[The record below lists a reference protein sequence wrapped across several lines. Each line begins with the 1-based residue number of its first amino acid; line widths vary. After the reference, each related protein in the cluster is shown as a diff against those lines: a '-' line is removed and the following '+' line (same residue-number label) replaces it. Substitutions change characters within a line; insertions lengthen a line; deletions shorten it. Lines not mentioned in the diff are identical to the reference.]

1 MQVYIPVSHETI
13 IGVPNGGEVVY
24 NGVLPVWATRPMNVE
39 ITMTNIG
46 WGIDVNV
53 LRLTGS
59 GAPTVESYI
68 SLPYSAT
75 PLTVDLSFSSVLFP
89 TYDRNRSYDGE
100 KYAILIQQ
108 RGPGN
113 EMIQIPVVNADMTYG
128 QMRGIED
135 ALPQPPKIK
144 MPSQPYDLFVLGQP
158 NTVYPCVATP
168 ITGYS
173 FAEAMPVSITSG
185 KTVDIRFIKKL
196 VISDYPSD
204 GLTYEVDYE
213 DRPWNE
219 ANEDTALQC
228 ALRVRW
234 NMHNGQWYWAAFKSF
249 FWSNK
254 FTYLRGR
261 GGVTEQAEIT
271 VNLEYTK
278 EEYTVY
284 QQLLA
289 SSNIFAS
296 LNIDGIMQYPIKH
309 FKLDVSG
316 DTGARWNG
324 NDRVYRQQVKFR
336 TTTLQDNYISPEVP
350 DIPPPVPPSITQSTG
365 TSTLSKNAQAFAY
378 TVYSNINAFV
388 ESYPSWCTPVLPA
401 DGKIV
406 IGSTPI
412 RFQASENTGAERSG
426 SIVIRRAGGGVS
438 LSHTVTQAGTSTP
451 QQPLTLT
458 PNSISFPSS
467 GDVKT
472 VQLVATEPWTM
483 SYNESWCN
491 IAPRSGG
498 AGTFTLTVACV
509 ANTIM
514 PPVQRVG
521 NIDIEGE
528 TSGSVEPILIS
539 QGGKNTPFIFTPAM
553 PDILP
558 AGNYGNTFDMMTR
571 HNWTAVNYN
580 PTVINIAPE
589 EGDANTETFS
599 LLAAQNPTS
608 SPRMAA
614 FRITSQLSGDNLLQG
629 FIQESTTG
637 GIDAMVEPD
646 NVTADASRT
655 VRARL
660 VSVSDWV
667 ATPLVPWMKVFPTSG
682 AAGCHDI
689 IVSLDVNTTGAQ
701 RNGDIAFDVS
711 GDEYAA
717 NINIMQNA

>member
-1 MQVYIPVSHETI
+1 MKIYIPVSEEELIPPSAGSTLI
-13 IGVPNGGEVVY
+13 Y
-24 NGVLPVWATRPMNVE
+24 SGVLPVWATRPMNIEV
-39 ITMTNIG
+39 TMEAG
-46 WGIDVNV
+46 YGIEVNV

-59 GAPTVESYI
+59 GAPVAEHSILY
-68 SLPYSAT
+68 PYSST

-89 TYDRNRSYDGE
+89 TYERDRSFQGNT
-100 KYAILIQQ
+100 YAILIESKYD
-108 RGPGN
+108 GAKV
-113 EMIQIPVVNADMTYG
+113 QIPVVNADMTYW

-158 NTVYPCVATP
+158 NTVYPCAATP
-168 ITGYS
+168 ITGYIGGDV
-173 FAEAMPVSITSG
+173 FPTTITSG
-185 KTVDIRFIKKL
+185 KTVDIKNVKKL

-213 DRPWNE
+213 DRPWDD
-219 ANEDTALQC
+219 ASEDTALQC

-234 NMHNGQWYWAAFKSF
+234 NMHNGQWYWSAFKSF

-284 QQLLA
+284 QQLLT

-336 TTTLQDNYISPEVP
+336 TTTLQDNYTSPEVP

-378 TVYSNINAFV
+378 TVYSNTNAYV
-388 ESYPSWCTPVLPA
+388 ESYPSWCTPILPP
-401 DGKIV
+401 DGKV
-406 IGSTPI
+406 NIGSTAI
-412 RFQASENTGAERSG
+412 RFQASENTETERTG
-426 SIVIRRAGGGVS
+426 TIVIRRAGGGVS
-438 LSHTVTQAGTSTP
+438 LSHTVTQAGTATP
-451 QQPLTLT
+451 QPAIVIT
-458 PNSISFPSS
+458 PNNISFPSS

-472 VQLVATEPWTM
+472 VQLVATEPWIM

-509 ANTIM
+509 ANRIL
-514 PPVQRVG
+514 PAVQRAG

-528 TSGSVEPILIS
+528 TSGIVEPILIS
-539 QGGKNTPFIFTPAM
+539 QKGRLKPFTFDPAM
-553 PDILP
+553 PDTLP
-558 AGNYGNTFDMMTR
+558 SGNYGNTFALNTR
-571 HNWTAVNYN
+571 HNWKAVNYN

-589 EGDANTETFS
+589 EDVANSNGEFT

-608 SPRMAA
+608 SSRMAA
-614 FRITSQLSGDNLLQG
+614 FRITSQLSGDSLLQG
-629 FIQESTTG
+629 FIQESSTG
-637 GIDAMVEPD
+637 TRDAMVEPD

-660 VSVSDWV
+660 MSVGGWT
-667 ATPLVPWMKVFPTSG
+667 ATSLDPWLKVFPTSG

-689 IVSLDVNTTGAQ
+689 IVSLDVNTTGAS
-701 RNGDIAFDVS
+701 RTGDIAFDVS

-717 NINIMQNA
+717 IIRITQNA

>member
-1 MQVYIPVSHETI
+1 MKIYIPVSEEELIPPSAGATLI
-13 IGVPNGGEVVY
+13 Y
-24 NGVLPVWATRPMNVE
+24 SGVLPVWATRPMNIEV
-39 ITMTNIG
+39 TMEAG
-46 WGIDVNV
+46 YGIEVNV

-59 GAPTVESYI
+59 GAPVAEHTLLY
-68 SLPYSAT
+68 PYSAT
-75 PLTVDLSFSSVLFP
+75 PLTVDLSFTSVLFP
-89 TYDRNRSYDGE
+89 TYERDRSFEGNT
-100 KYAILIQQ
+100 YAILIESKYD
-108 RGPGN
+108 GKKV
-113 EMIQIPVVNADMTYG
+113 QIPVVNADMTYW
-128 QMRGIED
+128 QLRGIED

-144 MPSQPYDLFVLGQP
+144 MPGQPYDLFVLGQP

-219 ANEDTALQC
+219 ANEDKALQC

-261 GGVTEQAEIT
+261 GGVTEQAELT

-350 DIPPPVPPSITQSTG
+350 DIPPPVPPSLTQSTG
-365 TSTLSKNAQAFAY
+365 TSSLSKNAQAFAY
-378 TVYSNINAFV
+378 TVYSNINAYV
-388 ESYPSWCTPVLPA
+388 ESYPSWCTPILPP
-401 DGKIV
+401 DGKV
-406 IGSTPI
+406 NIGSTAI
-412 RFQASENTGAERSG
+412 RFSVPENTGTERTG
-426 SIVIRRAGGGVS
+426 TIVIRRAGGGVS
-438 LSHTVTQAGTSTP
+438 LSHTVTQAGADTP
-451 QQPLTLT
+451 PSLVLT

-472 VQLVATEPWTM
+472 VQLVATEPWTV

-491 IAPRSGG
+491 VAPRSGG
-498 AGTFTLTVACV
+498 AGTFTLTVASV
-509 ANTIM
+509 ANRIL
-514 PPVQRVG
+514 PVVQRVG
-521 NIDIEGE
+521 NIDIEGD

-539 QGGKNTPFIFTPAM
+539 QNGRITPFTFDPAL

-558 AGNYGNTFDMMTR
+558 AGNYGTTFELSAD

-589 EGDANTETFS
+589 EGVANPQEDFA
-599 LLAAQNPTS
+599 LLSAQNLTG

-660 VSVSDWV
+660 VSVSDWS
-667 ATPLVPWMKVFPTSG
+667 AFSSVPWMKVFPTSG

-689 IVSLDVNTTGAQ
+689 IVSLDVNTTGFS
-701 RNGDIAFDVS
+701 RDGDIAFDVN
-711 GDEYAA
+711 GDQYAA
-717 NINIMQNA
+717 TISITQNG

>member
-1 MQVYIPVSHETI
+1 MKIYIPVSEEELIPPSAGSTLI
-13 IGVPNGGEVVY
+13 Y
-24 NGVLPVWATRPMNVE
+24 SGVLPVWATRPMNIEV
-39 ITMTNIG
+39 TMEAG
-46 WGIDVNV
+46 YGIEVNV

-59 GAPTVESYI
+59 GAPVAEHTLLY
-68 SLPYSAT
+68 PYSAT

-89 TYDRNRSYDGE
+89 TYERDRSFEGNT
-100 KYAILIQQ
+100 YAILIESKYD
-108 RGPGN
+108 GAKV
-113 EMIQIPVVNADMTYG
+113 QIPVVNADMTYW
-128 QMRGIED
+128 QMRGIEA
-135 ALPQPPKIK
+135 ALPQPPKKKI
-144 MPSQPYDLFVLGQP
+144 PERTSDLFVLGQLG
-158 NTVYPCVATP
+158 TVYPCVATP
-168 ITGYS
+168 VTGYLGS
-173 FAEAMPVSITSG
+173 DAFPTTITSG
-185 KTVDIRFIKKL
+185 KTIDIKHIKKL
-196 VISDYPSD
+196 VISNYPSS
-204 GLTYEVDYE
+204 GLTYEVNYE
-213 DRPWNE
+213 DRPWND
-219 ANEDTALQC
+219 ANNDESLWC

-234 NMHNGQWYWAAFKSF
+234 NMHNGQWYWDAFKSF
-249 FWSNK
+249 FWNNK
-254 FTYLRGR
+254 FKYLRGR
-261 GGVTEQAEIT
+261 GGVTEQAELT

-284 QQLLA
+284 QQLLT
-289 SSNIFAS
+289 SSNIFAM
-296 LNIDGIMQYPIKH
+296 LNIDGIMQYPQKE
-309 FKLDVSG
+309 FRLDVVG

-336 TTTLQDNYISPEVP
+336 TTTLQDNYIPIGMPDLPPEVP
-350 DIPPPVPPSITQSTG
+350 AEITQSTA
-365 TSTLSKNAQAFAY
+365 TSSISKNAQAFAY

-388 ESYPSWCTPVLPA
+388 ESYPSWCTPILPP

-426 SIVIRRAGGGVS
+426 TIVIRRAGGGVS
-438 LSHTVTQAGTSTP
+438 LSHTVTQEGAATP
-451 QQPLTLT
+451 QPSLVLT

-467 GDVKT
+467 GDIKT

-539 QGGKNTPFIFTPAM
+539 QGGKNTPFIFAPAM

-558 AGNYGNTFDMMTR
+558 EGNYGNIFTLNAS
-571 HNWTAVNYN
+571 HAWTSVNYN

-589 EGDANTETFS
+589 EGAANPAGDFY

-614 FRITSQLSGDNLLQG
+614 FRITSQLSGDSLLQG
-629 FIQESTTG
+629 FIQDSPTERR
-637 GIDAMVEPD
+637 DAMTEPD
-646 NVTADASRT
+646 GVTADASRT
-655 VRARL
+655 VKFRLMSVSSWVVNPL
-660 VSVSDWV
+660 VSW
-667 ATPLVPWMKVFPTSG
+667 LKVFPMSG

-701 RNGDIAFDVS
+701 RNGDIAFVVN

-717 NINIMQNA
+717 TINITQNA

>member
-1 MQVYIPVSHETI
+1 MKIYIPVSEEELIPPSAGSTLI
-13 IGVPNGGEVVY
+13 Y
-24 NGVLPVWATRPMNVE
+24 SGVLPVWATRPMNIEV
-39 ITMTNIG
+39 TMEAG
-46 WGIDVNV
+46 YGIEVNV

-59 GAPTVESYI
+59 GAPVAEHSLSY
-68 SLPYSAT
+68 PYSAT
-75 PLTVDLSFSSVLFP
+75 PLTIDLSFTSVLFP
-89 TYDRNRSYDGE
+89 TYERDRSFEGNT
-100 KYAILIQQ
+100 YAILIESKYD
-108 RGPGN
+108 GKKV
-113 EMIQIPVVNADMTYG
+113 QIPVVNADMTYW

-158 NTVYPCVATP
+158 NTAYPCVATP

-219 ANEDTALQC
+219 ANEDKALQC

-234 NMHNGQWYWAAFKSF
+234 NMHNGQWYWGAFKSF

-261 GGVTEQAEIT
+261 GGVTEQAELT

-378 TVYSNINAFV
+378 TVYSNINAYV
-388 ESYPSWCTPVLPA
+388 ESYPSWCTPILPP
-401 DGKIV
+401 DGKV
-406 IGSTPI
+406 NIGSTAI
-412 RFQASENTGAERSG
+412 RFQASKNTGTERSG

-438 LSHTVTQAGTSTP
+438 LSHTVTQAGTATP
-451 QQPLTLT
+451 QPAIVIT
-458 PNSISFPSS
+458 PNNISFPSS
-467 GDVKT
+467 ADIKT
-472 VQLVATEPWTM
+472 VQLVATEPWALSSTDA
-483 SYNESWCN
+483 WCN

-498 AGTFTLTVACV
+498 AGTFTITVACV
-509 ANTIM
+509 ANRIL
-514 PPVQRVG
+514 PVVQRAG
-521 NIDIEGE
+521 TITITGQTTAYSED
-528 TSGSVEPILIS
+528 ILIS
-539 QGGKNTPFIFTPAM
+539 QNGRITPFTFTPAM
-553 PDILP
+553 PDTLP
-558 AGNYGNTFDMMTR
+558 AGNYGNNFTLSAD
-571 HNWTAVNYN
+571 HNWTAVNYT

-589 EGDANTETFS
+589 EGVVNPQEGFA
-599 LLAAQNPTS
+599 LLAARNPTS

-614 FRITSQLSGDNLLQG
+614 FRITSQLSGDSLLQG
-629 FIQESTTG
+629 FIQDSPTG
-637 GIDAMVEPD
+637 SWDAMVEP
-646 NVTADASRT
+646 NGVTADASRT
-655 VRARL
+655 VKCRL
-660 VSVSDWV
+660 MSVGDWS
-667 ATPLVPWMKVFPTSG
+667 AIPLSSWLKVFPTSG

-701 RNGDIAFDVS
+701 RNGDIAFDVN
-711 GDEYAA
+711 GDNYAA
-717 NINIMQNA
+717 TINITQNA